1 MASYWEGEEIMI
13 TKLVMW
19 RPENWISE
27 ISFEEISKISPRL
40 VSMMTI
46 KEKKLYEA
54 GADAM
59 LKALSELSMV
69 KIMEIMDKLRIS

>member
-1 MASYWEGEEIMI
+1 
-13 TKLVMW
+13 MW
-19 RPENWISE
+19 RPEGWIPE

-59 LKALSELSMV
+59 LEALKKNTICFIDKGGFYHDIKPETAGYLVFIPEDV
-69 KIMEIMDKLRIS
+69 K